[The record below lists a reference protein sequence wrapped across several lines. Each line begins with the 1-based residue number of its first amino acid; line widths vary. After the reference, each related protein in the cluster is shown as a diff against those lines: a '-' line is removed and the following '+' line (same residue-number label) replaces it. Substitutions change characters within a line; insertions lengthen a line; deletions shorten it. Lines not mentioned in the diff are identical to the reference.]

1 MKEIKF
7 DVPQENAQEFAK
19 EMIALADKYNV
30 NVEGIDSLLPIT
42 ERVKTYEDACRVLGF
57 EPVDFNKMRYSSPVD
72 VIKSTVDVRRYFL
85 EKDEV
90 AYIKLK
96 TIAAALNE
104 GWIPEFTNEEYRYYP
119 WFTFWTKEELAE
131 KSEEWK
137 KERSVWLFGG
147 RSVSGA
153 YCGLACAGS
162 NFAWSR
168 STSRIS
174 ARLAVKSEELAI
186 YFGKQFIGIWADYVG
201 PFGRLCRAIRKVKL
215 KT

>member
-72 VIKSTVDVRRYFL
+72 VSRCFL

-131 KSEEWK
+131 KSEKWK
-137 KERSVWLFGG
+137 KERSLWRFGG
-147 RSVSGA
+147 TSVSGA
-153 YCGLACAGS
+153 DCGLASANS
-162 NFAWSR
+162 IAAWSY
-168 STSRIS
+168 STSLIS

-186 YFGKQFIGIWADYVG
+186 YFGKQFISIWADYVG
-201 PFGRLCRAIRKVKL
+201 PFGK
-215 KT
+215 

>member
-1 MKEIKF
+1 MKEIQF

-57 EPVDFNKMRYSSPVD
+57 EPVDFNKMRYLSPVD
-72 VIKSTVDVRRYFL
+72 VSRCFL
-85 EKDEV
+85 EKDDV

-119 WFTFWTKEELAE
+119 WFTFLTKEELAE

-137 KERSVWLFGG
+137 KERSLWLFGG
-147 RSVSGA
+147 GSYTGA
-153 YCGLACAGS
+153 VCGLASAYS
-162 NFAWSR
+162 SRAWSD
-168 STSRIS
+168 SASGFS
-174 ARLAVKSEELAI
+174 ARLAVKSEELAF
-186 YFGKQFIGIWADYVG
+186 YFGKQFISIWADYVG
-201 PFGRLCRAIRKVKL
+201 PFGK
-215 KT
+215 